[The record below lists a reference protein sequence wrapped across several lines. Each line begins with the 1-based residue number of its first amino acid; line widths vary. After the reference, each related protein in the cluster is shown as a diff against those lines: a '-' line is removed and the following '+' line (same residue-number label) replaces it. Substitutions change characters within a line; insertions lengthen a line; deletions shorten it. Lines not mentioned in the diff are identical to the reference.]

1 MLGKRL
7 ARRKIKC
14 VWGGGGSV
22 KRDKQ
27 TEKEREREKPRRQA
41 SKTEFRR
48 AQFTE
53 SLSAVF
59 HFGYRNISVGYIEE
73 LVSQQNKGTLIYAS
87 MVFHHGTY

>member
-1 MLGKRL
+1 M
-7 ARRKIKC
+7 C
-14 VWGGGGSV
+14 EGGGREQ
-22 KRDKQ
+22 RDKQ
-27 TEKEREREKPRRQA
+27 TMREREKPRRQA

-59 HFGYRNISVGYIEE
+59 HFGYRNISVGDIEE
-73 LVSQQNKGTLIYAS
+73 LVSQQNKGTLISAS